1 MEYQD
6 NASPSDVVSGGF
18 GIEVITLDGSG
29 EGQGADQP
37 CREITILVEEGKDV
51 LLGNTALIAAAGV
64 PLPDGVT
71 TVPLVLPLSNTNLL
85 FFDGT
90 ATEKVYLIWR
100 T

>member
-6 NASPSDVVSGGF
+6 NASPSGIVSGGF
-18 GIEVITLDGSG
+18 GIEVITLDADG
-29 EGQGADQP
+29 EGQGSDQP

-51 LLGNTALIAAAGV
+51 LLGNTAVIAASGV
-64 PLPDGVT
+64 PLPDGVST
-71 TVPLVLPLSNTNLL
+71 IPLVLPLSNTNLL

-90 ATEKVYLIWR
+90 SADKVYLIWR